1 MHPNHFETVY
11 IRKNIIEEELSKLLK
26 EFSNFEYKSLSE
38 YDRGVYDGYTQAVT
52 EVLRKIQAKR

>member
-1 MHPNHFETVY
+1 MHPTHFETVY

-26 EFSNFEYKSLSE
+26 EFSGFEYKSLSE

-52 EVLRKIQAKR
+52 EILRKLQSKR

>member
-26 EFSNFEYKSLSE
+26 EFSGLSYKSLSD
-38 YDRGVYDGYTQAVT
+38 YDKGVYDGYTQAVT
-52 EVLRKIQAKR
+52 EVLRKVQNKR